1 MKKIL
6 QLTVLLSFS
15 VSFGQATLP
24 IYEGFVYP
32 VGDKLVTYST
42 DLLSVA
48 SSKGSWSEML
58 PSSGGVV
65 GPFKTGQDDVL
76 IATSPSW
83 TKGLTPAGQA
93 ISFKGSGG
101 DHHLP
106 FKNPNTSSDNKTTT
120 GSIYA
125 AFVFKVTDN
134 TATTALSETQ
144 LLAFGLPNSTGVST
158 SIGSSMMLRTSAT
171 GKGLTA
177 GTGSFNIGI
186 DKNGSGAT
194 STTWGAIDYPVG
206 TDVFIVINYNF
217 SDNTANIW
225 INPSTS
231 AQQTLPTL
239 TATTGSNRAYFDRIR
254 IQQSASASTPTLF
267 LDEIRVATSWS
278 EVLGGAAPPASPLV
292 ESRQVFNS
300 SSNPTVANLVPAPST
315 TIKWYATIDGS
326 ELPSTTSINSGT
338 YYVSQTTNSLES
350 DKASTNVYVGDTS
363 LKTLPLYE
371 SFDYIIGDKLIVMK
385 NGAKTT
391 IAENPGIGLGSWTI
405 IPSDNITA
413 DVAIVA
419 SPTWTNTVLPSA
431 SNKAISFAGSG
442 VDPELKFTNTTTG
455 SLFSSF
461 VFTAA
466 DVTSIVNA
474 QVAGQASADADYLK
488 LNPGATIFPPFVL
501 DAGIDAAKST
511 PTGFYGFLSE
521 STDPNTGVVSTSYAS
536 DVMFRKVFGTTNKF
550 NLGLSKS
557 SSSTD
562 CVWSPAEYDFGTQHL
577 IVISYENIGD
587 AVDTNQV
594 ANLWIDP
601 ATSTQPAV
609 TLTQNNPISAVDG
622 STPVKITRS
631 NIDRI
636 KIVQASSSSTPTLV
650 IDEIRVANNW
660 GEALGTTSTLGLSP
674 KVAVNS
680 QCTVYP
686 NPVSNGKLYIS
697 SPSNSQKQVA
707 IYSILGQ
714 KVLDAK
720 TSNNAEI
727 NVSKLAKGNY
737 ILKITEDGKSDAKK
751 LIIQ

>member
-42 DLLSVA
+42 DFLSVA

-58 PSSGGVV
+58 PSSNGVV
-65 GPFKTGQDDVL
+65 GLFKSGQDDVL

-83 TKGLTPAGQA
+83 TKGLTAAGQA
-93 ISFKGSGG
+93 ISFKGAGG
-101 DHHLP
+101 DHYLP
-106 FKNPNTSSDNKTTT
+106 FKNPNTTVDNKTTT

-125 AFVFKVTDN
+125 SFVFKVTDN

-194 STTWGAIDYPVG
+194 ATTWDAIDYPVG

-231 AQQTLPTL
+231 AKQSLPTL

-254 IQQSASASTPTLF
+254 IQQSASSSTPTLF

-278 EVLGGAAPPASPLV
+278 EVLGGSAPPASPVV

-300 SSNPTVANLVPAPST
+300 SSNPTVANLSPKPST
-315 TIKWYATIDGS
+315 SIKWYATIDGS
-326 ELPSTTSINSGT
+326 ELPSTTLINSGT

-371 SFDYIIGDKLIVMK
+371 SFDYTTGDKLIVMK
-385 NGAKTT
+385 NGANKLNL
-391 IAENPGIGLGSWTI
+391 ENPGIGLGPWTLT
-405 IPSDNITA
+405 PSANIDD
-413 DVAIVA
+413 DVTIVA
-419 SPTWTNTVLPSA
+419 SPTWTNTVLPA
-431 SNKAISFAGSG
+431 ATKNAISFAGSG
-442 VDPELKFTNTTTG
+442 VDPELNFTDTTTG
-455 SLFSSF
+455 SLYSSF

-466 DVTSIVNA
+466 DT
-474 QVAGQASADADYLK
+474 
-488 LNPGATIFPPFVL
+488 ATIVDATTAAAAATPPTTVP
-501 DAGIDAAKST
+501 AGVDPIKST

-521 STDPNTGVVSTSYAS
+521 TIDPGTGIVSSSYAS
-536 DVMFRKVFGTTNKF
+536 SNVMFRKNIATGKF

-622 STPVKITRS
+622 ITPVKITRS
-631 NIDRI
+631 NIGKI
-636 KIVQASSSSTPTLV
+636 KLVQASSSSTPTLV

-660 GEALGTTSTLGLSP
+660 KDALEFVPTLG
-674 KVAVNS
+674 VAKMDVS
-680 QCTVYP
+680 KFTLYP
-686 NPVSNGKLYIS
+686 NPVKDGKLYIS
-697 SPSNSQKQVA
+697 SPSGSQKQVA
-707 IYSILGQ
+707 VYSILGQ
-714 KVLDAK
+714 KVLDTK
-720 TSNNAEI
+720 TANNAEI